1 MGLARAGALYCWMI
15 HTVREPAAMAGQKA
29 SNFTF
34 GPSAI
39 GLTNGVNDL

>member
-1 MGLARAGALYCWMI
+1 MVLAGAGALYCWLI

-29 SNFTF
+29 GNFTF

-39 GLTNGVNDL
+39 GLADGVNDL

>member
-1 MGLARAGALYCWMI
+1 MGLAMAGALYRWLI
-15 HTVREPAAMAGQKA
+15 HAVRKPAPMTGQKA

-39 GLTNGVNDL
+39 GLADGVNDV